1 MISMYAIKMGVG
13 KVVAK
18 INRQSFADL
27 VSRTA
32 MTDTII
38 SPSQVTAEQI
48 IRYVRSMNTSPENG
62 IVTLHRLVG
71 GKVEAVEFN
80 ATAESGVTGITLSD
94 LPTRDDTLIAVIVKN
109 GNFIIPGGGDVIE
122 EGDSVVVVTTDT
134 ALTSLSQIVRKG
146 GVKK

>member
-1 MISMYAIKMGVG
+1 M
-13 KVVAK
+13 
-18 INRQSFADL
+18 
-27 VSRTA
+27 
-32 MTDTII
+32 
-38 SPSQVTAEQI
+38 
-48 IRYVRSMNTSPENG
+48 
-62 IVTLHRLVG
+62 
-71 GKVEAVEFN
+71 
-80 ATAESGVTGITLSD
+80 TGITLSD